1 MQFQQ
6 NLPSYLDYYVPH
18 SAIILGTLFHWS
30 SIIPCVDIVIIP
42 IVQMRKLRL
51 NSHSCNVVKL
61 LLNQILSDS
70 KRHSLVHTLHYCTQR
85 NNSRFWKR
93 RYPKNT
99 FLSNNVQNNT
109 GSESSGCPKS
119 AGSMPALR
127 GMQVANLWAH
137 RSELFTKHTEQWL
150 ICGRHSTQC
159 SSGHTGYSQ
168 SPLK

>member
-30 SIIPCVDIVIIP
+30 SLIPCVDIVIIP

-51 NSHSCNVVKL
+51 NSHRWNVVKP

-70 KRHSLVHTLHYCTQR
+70 KGHSLVHTHHYYTQR

-99 FLSNNVQNNT
+99 FLSNNVQSLT
-109 GSESSGCPKS
+109 GSESWECPSS
-119 AGSMPALR
+119 AGSMPAPS
-127 GMQVANLWAH
+127 GMHMANLWAH
-137 RSELFTKHTEQWL
+137 RSELFTKHTKQWL
-150 ICGRHSTQC
+150 ICVPHSTQC

>member
-127 GMQVANLWAH
+127 GMQ
-137 RSELFTKHTEQWL
+137 WL
-150 ICGRHSTQC
+150 TCEPTGQSCSPSTQNSD
-159 SSGHTGYSQ
+159 SSVAVTALSAALDTQ
-168 SPLK
+168 DIRRAP